1 MFRRTEQGTDE
12 TPTRDE
18 HAYEDNWYRSLKAL
32 AEHRAA
38 EEEADLDEPAT
49 EAVEA
54 NGQGSVAEEP
64 GPEVGSPA
72 DAGPASDGST
82 VAGSEVTLD
91 QMEAR
96 LEEVGPQPVDD
107 LPPAVEPHV
116 LAEQP
121 DVGWSE
127 PETTQA
133 EQPDVG
139 WSEPE
144 TTQVEEPDVGWSE
157 PETTQV
163 EQPDVGWSPTTN
175 EVEEL
180 TVRADH
186 IIERLRTLR
195 EADGLEPSPA
205 DEVGPTDPDRVAAN
219 EELGT
224 RAQNLLERLRTLR
237 SLNDAEGRGSE
248 PGDPQAW
255 G

>member
-1 MFRRTEQGTDE
+1 MFRRTEQDTDE
-12 TPTRDE
+12 APARDE

-38 EEEADLDEPAT
+38 EEEADLDEATT
-49 EAVEA
+49 EAVDA
-54 NGQGSVAEEP
+54 NGQGPAAEEP
-64 GPEVGSPA
+64 GPEAGSPAAEEPDPEAGSPA
-72 DAGPASDGST
+72 DAGPASDGPE
-82 VAGSEVTLD
+82 VAGSEVILD

-96 LEEVGPQPVDD
+96 LGEAGLQPVDD
-107 LPPAVEPHV
+107 LPPTEEP
-116 LAEQP
+116 
-121 DVGWSE
+121 
-127 PETTQA
+127 
-133 EQPDVG
+133 
-139 WSEPE
+139 
-144 TTQVEEPDVGWSE
+144 QVRAEEPDVGWSE
-157 PETTQV
+157 PETTRV
-163 EQPDVGWSPTTN
+163 DQPDVGWSPTTS

-205 DEVGPTDPDRVAAN
+205 DEVGPTDPGRVASH